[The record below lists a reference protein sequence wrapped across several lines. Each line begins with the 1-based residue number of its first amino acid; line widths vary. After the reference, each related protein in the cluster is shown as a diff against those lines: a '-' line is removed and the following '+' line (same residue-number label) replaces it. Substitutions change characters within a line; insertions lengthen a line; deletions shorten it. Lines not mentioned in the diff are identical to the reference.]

1 MRGTT
6 YMELKLDRL
15 KVPLGFFI
23 LTVFLVAVTVFC
35 ASDRDAAADPRD
47 HTVIVE
53 AAGPEATATVG

>member
-1 MRGTT
+1 
-6 YMELKLDRL
+6 MELKLDRL

-35 ASDRDAAADPRD
+35 AYDGDAAADPRD